1 MPHETMR
8 SMPPSDDDLETEH
21 DRADLSTLHDALG
34 QPPPGSLAT
43 LDQVV
48 VDDLADLVVGARK
61 GQEAALLQAI
71 DDALRLVPR
80 PLRGVVKRVIL
91 P

>member
-1 MPHETMR
+1 
-8 SMPPSDDDLETEH
+8 MPPTDDDLDTAPGA
-21 DRADLSTLHDALG
+21 ADLSALRDALG
-34 QPPPGSLAT
+34 HPPPGSLAT
-43 LDQVV
+43 LDQAV
-48 VDDLADLVVGARK
+48 VDDLAGLVVDARRGQESDLV
-61 GQEAALLQAI
+61 QAI

>member
-1 MPHETMR
+1 
-8 SMPPSDDDLETEH
+8 MPPTDDDLDTAPGS
-21 DRADLSTLHDALG
+21 ADLSALRDALG

-43 LDQVV
+43 LDQAV
-48 VDDLADLVVGARK
+48 VDDLAGLVVDARRGQESDLV
-61 GQEAALLQAI
+61 QAI